1 MTREADEGDE
11 DGRKGERCDCAGD
24 EEGVETR
31 VTRGRRGRGRNE
43 RRKGKDVLGYERKGK
58 GKQENE

>member
-1 MTREADEGDE
+1 MTRAADEGDE

-31 VTRGRRGRGRNE
+31 VMRGRGEEGGMKGE
-43 RRKGKDVLGYERKGK
+43 RERMC
-58 GKQENE
+58 